1 MKTALVYFVLNKS
14 RIDPNLGVDEWYVG
28 RKYNP
33 TKIVVGLAR
42 FLEEFQF

>member
-14 RIDPNLGVDEWYVG
+14 RIDPTLGVDEWYVG

-33 TKIVVGLAR
+33 TILTDKNNYTIVVR
-42 FLEEFQF
+42 S